1 MSQTPKI
8 NQQLQDSLAL
18 RGYNGNIAFGAG
30 KLPDFAIPRT
40 TACTTLYIHLDNLTT
55 AALAGLSLLG
65 YVISRRKGLY
75 HQGFAVAFG
84 LTFVLDYAHRV

>member
-40 TACTTLYIHLDNLTT
+40 TACTT
-55 AALAGLSLLG
+55 
-65 YVISRRKGLY
+65 
-75 HQGFAVAFG
+75 
-84 LTFVLDYAHRV
+84 